1 MLRKKICK
9 LLSVIMIATS
19 VFGAVTPV
27 VKADVINETILKNEK
42 QLQSGRY
49 TVKNTTKYVE
59 EGNTTGEGMARNC
72 LLYTSKIKLQ
82 IRISLLK
89 LRKR

>member
-49 TVKNTTKYVE
+49 TVKNTTK
-59 EGNTTGEGMARNC
+59 
-72 LLYTSKIKLQ
+72 
-82 IRISLLK
+82 
-89 LRKR
+89 

>member
-59 EGNTTGEGMARNC
+59 EGNTTGEGMARKSTKGRFKN
-72 LLYTSKIKLQ
+72 S
-82 IRISLLK
+82 S
-89 LRKR
+89 

>member
-42 QLQSGRY
+42 QLQEPVSY
-49 TVKNTTKYVE
+49 LTVE
-59 EGNTTGEGMARNC
+59 TGSHRKDRQHEKCHAGTGCDRLESPSRRLCSRNR
-72 LLYTSKIKLQ
+72 TGTP
-82 IRISLLK
+82 
-89 LRKR
+89 